1 MTKLIV
7 LRFVVPVLVLLLLIR
22 FTRRYEWLEKAKE
35 RVSFNVHFKR
45 MMIALVLIVLLVAA
59 ADYALRKLFPDREE
73 LMIQRQGGRSG
84 GMPPPV
90 HGRRFE

>member
-1 MTKLIV
+1 MTKLLV
-7 LRFVVPVLVLLLLIR
+7 LRFVVPVLILLLLIR
-22 FTRRYEWLEKAKE
+22 FTQRYQWLEKAKE
-35 RVSFNVHFKR
+35 RVRFNVHFRR

-59 ADYALRKLFPDREE
+59 ADYALRKLFPNREDA
-73 LMIQRQGGRSG
+73 LIQRQGGRSG